1 MFHEYVYGDVPPLAV
16 TVADPLVPPKQ
27 LTFVLEEIKV
37 DKAADG
43 SVMVTVAVVLQL
55 LSSVTVTVY
64 VPAESPL
71 AIDVV

>member
-1 MFHEYVYGDVPPLAV
+1 VYGDVPPVAV

-27 LTFVLEEIKV
+27 LTFVLEEIKA